1 MRKLKIFI
9 VEDDELY
16 GEILNYNLSSNP
28 DFETRIIRSGND
40 LIRQMSL
47 KPDVITLDYN
57 LPDISGEK
65 LLKRIQ
71 EIDPDLPII
80 IISGQEDIGT
90 AIDLLKDGAYDY
102 LMKSED
108 TTKRLWKTIHNIKEN
123 LDLKAEVKLLKSEVE
138 KKYSFERLI
147 KGNSSGIQKVF
158 SLIEKACKT
167 NITVSITGETGTG
180 KELVAKAIHH
190 NSSRKKEPFVTINMA
205 AIPSELAES
214 ELFGHEKGSFTGA
227 HCRKIGYFEQANNGT
242 IFLDEIGDIDLNTQ
256 VKLLRVLQE
265 KEVTRVGG
273 ATKVKIDTRLIV
285 ATHKNLAKEVESG
298 RFRSDLYYRLLG
310 LPIELPPLRERENDV
325 LLLSKFFIDNFCKE
339 NEFQIPSL
347 SKEARVKL
355 NKYYF
360 PGNVRELR
368 AIIELAIVQ
377 CDGIKI
383 EEHDVVF
390 PEMNMERDLLTEEKT
405 LKEYND
411 VIINSFLEKYSGDIS
426 LVAEKLNI
434 GKSTIYSLKKSG
446 RVAGF

>member
-16 GEILNYNLSSNP
+16 GEILNYNLSANP
-28 DFETRIIRSGND
+28 DYETTIIRSGNE
-40 LIRQMSL
+40 LIKQMAL
-47 KPDVITLDYN
+47 KPDIVTLDYN
-57 LPDISGEK
+57 LPDIPGNK
-65 LLKRIQ
+65 LLKKLQ
-71 EIDPDLPII
+71 EIDPHLPII

-90 AIDLLKDGAYDY
+90 AIDLLKEGAYDY

-108 TTKRLWKTIHNIKEN
+108 TTKRLWKTVQNIKEN
-123 LDLKAEVKLLKSEVE
+123 LDLKAEVKQLKSEVGR
-138 KKYSFERLI
+138 KYSFERLI
-147 KGNSSGIQKVF
+147 KGNSTGIQKVF

-167 NITVSITGETGTG
+167 NISVSITGETGTG
-180 KELVAKAIHH
+180 KELVAKAIHY
-190 NSSRKKEPFVTINMA
+190 NSSRKSQPFVTINMA
-205 AIPSELAES
+205 AIPTDLAES

-227 HCRKIGYFEQANNGT
+227 HCKKIGYFEQANKGT

-273 ATKVKIDTRLIV
+273 AEKIKVDTRLIV
-285 ATHKNLAKEVESG
+285 ATHKNLAKEVEEG

-325 LLLSKFFIDNFCKE
+325 LLLSKFFIENFCKE
-339 NEFQIPSL
+339 NGIKVPST
-347 SKEARVKL
+347 SREAMKKL
-355 NKYYF
+355 GKYYF

-368 AIIELAIVQ
+368 AIIELAVVQ
-377 CDGIKI
+377 CDGVKI
-383 EEHDVVF
+383 EEQDIVF

-434 GKSTIYSLKKSG
+434 GKSTIYSLRKSG
-446 RVAGF
+446 RVVGF